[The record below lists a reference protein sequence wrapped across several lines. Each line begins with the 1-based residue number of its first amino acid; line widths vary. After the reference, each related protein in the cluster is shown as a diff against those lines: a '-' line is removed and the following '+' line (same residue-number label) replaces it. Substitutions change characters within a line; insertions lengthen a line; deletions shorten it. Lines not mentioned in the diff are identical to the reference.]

1 MMPESLPSYSRFSS
15 GAAGQAYNQTAFRHF
30 LAIER
35 RRAER
40 SGRALLLVL
49 VSVRRSREH
58 GDRLPDMTAAAIFR
72 GLGETVRE
80 VDFVGWFREGLVAG
94 AVLTQ
99 GGGMAA
105 EPTRAV
111 VAERVMRVLRAHVT
125 AGVARNLR
133 VRVVRFDPRIAA
145 HSEQEPAAKAS
156 GH

>member
-1 MMPESLPSYSRFSS
+1 MMPEALPSYSGFAS

-40 SGRALLLVL
+40 SGRPLLLVL
-49 VSVRRSREH
+49 VALRGNQADSRLA
-58 GDRLPDMTAAAIFR
+58 GATAAAIFR

-80 VDFVGWFREGLVAG
+80 VDFVGWFREGMVAG

-99 GGGMAA
+99 GGAAA
-105 EPTRAV
+105 EPTRAA
-111 VAERVMRVLRAHVT
+111 VADRVTRVLRTHLPV
-125 AGVARNLR
+125 GLGRRVR
-133 VRVVRFDPRIAA
+133 VRVVRFEPQTVADGQA
-145 HSEQEPAAKAS
+145 PAALAS

>member
-1 MMPESLPSYSRFSS
+1 MMPESLPSYSGFAS

-40 SGRALLLVL
+40 SGRPLLLVL
-49 VSVRRSREH
+49 VALRGTQSDNTLA
-58 GDRLPDMTAAAIFR
+58 GATAAAIFR

-80 VDFVGWFREGLVAG
+80 VDFVGWFREGMVAG

-99 GGGMAA
+99 GATA
-105 EPTRAV
+105 VEPTKSM
-111 VAERVMRVLRAHVT
+111 VADRITRVLRTHLPAALGRRV
-125 AGVARNLR
+125 R
-133 VRVVRFDPRIAA
+133 VRVVRFDPRTVADSQTPTA
-145 HSEQEPAAKAS
+145 LAS

>member
-1 MMPESLPSYSRFSS
+1 MMPESLPSHSGFSS

-40 SGRALLLVL
+40 SGRPLLLVL
-49 VSVRRSREH
+49 VTLQQRT
-58 GDRLPDMTAAAIFR
+58 DRDVLPAATAAAIFR

-99 GGGMAA
+99 GATAA
-105 EPTRAV
+105 EPTRAM
-111 VAERVMRVLRAHVT
+111 VADRITRVLRDHLPASLGRSV
-125 AGVARNLR
+125 R
-133 VRVVRFDPRIAA
+133 VRVVRFDPRTVADAQAPTALAA
-145 HSEQEPAAKAS
+145 

>member
-1 MMPESLPSYSRFSS
+1 MMPESLPSYSGFSS

-40 SGRALLLVL
+40 SGRPLLLVL
-49 VSVRRSREH
+49 VGFRGSRAD
-58 GDRLPDMTAAAIFR
+58 GLTATIATAIFR

-99 GGGMAA
+99 GGGTAA
-105 EPTRAV
+105 EPTREMV
-111 VAERVMRVLRAHVT
+111 TERVMRALRAHLPASQT
-125 AGVARNLR
+125 HNLR
-133 VRVVRFDPRIAA
+133 VRVIRFDPRTTVQSR
-145 HSEQEPAAKAS
+145 HEPAARAS

>member
-1 MMPESLPSYSRFSS
+1 MTPESLPSYSGFAS

-40 SGRALLLVL
+40 SGRPLLLVL
-49 VSVRRSREH
+49 VALRGTPADS
-58 GDRLPDMTAAAIFR
+58 GLAGATAAAIFR

-99 GGGMAA
+99 GGMAA
-105 EPTRAV
+105 EPTRAS
-111 VAERVMRVLRAHVT
+111 VADRVTRVLRTHLPASLGRRV
-125 AGVARNLR
+125 R
-133 VRVVRFDPRIAA
+133 VRVVRFEPRTVADTQA
-145 HSEQEPAAKAS
+145 PALA
-156 GH
+156 

>member
-1 MMPESLPSYSRFSS
+1 MMPESLPSYSEFAS

-40 SGRALLLVL
+40 SGRPLLLVL
-49 VSVRRSREH
+49 VALRRNRADSR
-58 GDRLPDMTAAAIFR
+58 LSSATAAAIFR

-80 VDFVGWFREGLVAG
+80 VDFAGWFREGLIAG

-99 GGGMAA
+99 GGGAA
-105 EPTRAV
+105 GPARDL
-111 VAERVMRVLRAHVT
+111 VAKRVLQALSAHVP
-125 AGVARNLR
+125 AGHLRNLR
-133 VRVVRFDPRIAA
+133 IRVVRFDPRTAA
-145 HSEQEPAAKAS
+145 DKHAPAALAS

>member
-1 MMPESLPSYSRFSS
+1 MMPESHPSYSEFAS

-40 SGRALLLVL
+40 SGRPLLLVL
-49 VSVRRSREH
+49 VALRGSRVTS
-58 GDRLPDMTAAAIFR
+58 RFTNATAAGIFR

-80 VDFVGWFREGLVAG
+80 VDFAGWFREGRIAG

-99 GGGMAA
+99 GSGAA
-105 EPTRAV
+105 SAPARDQ
-111 VAERVMRVLRAHVT
+111 VAERVMKSLRAHVP
-125 AGVARNLR
+125 AGQFRNLR
-133 VRVVRFDPRIAA
+133 VRVVRFEPRTATDRQHA
-145 HSEQEPAAKAS
+145 PTALAS

>member
-1 MMPESLPSYSRFSS
+1 MMPDSLPSYSGFAS

-40 SGRALLLVL
+40 SGRPLLLLLVAL
-49 VSVRRSREH
+49 RGNQAESRL
-58 GDRLPDMTAAAIFR
+58 GGATAAAIFR

-80 VDFVGWFREGLVAG
+80 VDFVGWFREGMVAG

-99 GGGMAA
+99 GGTA
-105 EPTRAV
+105 EPTGAS
-111 VAERVMRVLRAHVT
+111 VADRVTRVLRTHLPAAV
-125 AGVARNLR
+125 GRRIR
-133 VRVVRFDPRIAA
+133 VRVVRFEPRTVADRQA
-145 HSEQEPAAKAS
+145 PAALAS

>member
-1 MMPESLPSYSRFSS
+1 MSDSRPSYSEFAS

-40 SGRALLLVL
+40 SGRPLLLVL
-49 VSVRRSREH
+49 VALRRH
-58 GDRLPDMTAAAIFR
+58 CADRRLSSATAAGIFR

-80 VDFVGWFREGLVAG
+80 VDFAGWFREGVIAG

-99 GGGMAA
+99 GGGAA
-105 EPTRAV
+105 EPARDLVTK
-111 VAERVMRVLRAHVT
+111 RVMRALSVHVPGT
-125 AGVARNLR
+125 HLHNLR
-133 VRVVRFDPRIAA
+133 IRVVRFDPRTVADKHAPTALAA
-145 HSEQEPAAKAS
+145 

>member
-1 MMPESLPSYSRFSS
+1 MMPESLPSYSEFPS

-40 SGRALLLVL
+40 SGRPLLLVL
-49 VSVRRSREH
+49 VTLRGSRVRSP
-58 GDRLPDMTAAAIFR
+58 LTNATAAGIFR

-80 VDFVGWFREGLVAG
+80 VDFAGWFREGLVAG

-99 GGGMAA
+99 GGSTSDPARDQLA
-105 EPTRAV
+105 R
-111 VAERVMRVLRAHVT
+111 RVMQSLRAHLP
-125 AGVARNLR
+125 AAQLRQIR
-133 VRVVRFDPRIAA
+133 VRVVRFEPRTATDRQRPTA
-145 HSEQEPAAKAS
+145 LAS

>member
-1 MMPESLPSYSRFSS
+1 MMPESLPSYSGFAS

-40 SGRALLLVL
+40 SGRPLLLIL
-49 VSVRRSREH
+49 VALRRTH
-58 GDRLPDMTAAAIFR
+58 ADNRLSSALAAAIFR

-80 VDFVGWFREGLVAG
+80 VDFAGWFREGLVAG

-99 GGGMAA
+99 GGGAS
-105 EPTRAV
+105 EPARNH
-111 VAERVMRVLRAHVT
+111 VAERVMRALRAHVP
-125 AGVARNLR
+125 AGHLHNLR
-133 VRVVRFDPRIAA
+133 VRIVRFDPRTVADKHA
-145 HSEQEPAAKAS
+145 PAALAA

>member
-1 MMPESLPSYSRFSS
+1 MMPESLPSYSGFAS

-40 SGRALLLVL
+40 SGRPLLLVL
-49 VSVRRSREH
+49 VALRGNH
-58 GDRLPDMTAAAIFR
+58 ADDRLSGATAAAIFR

-80 VDFVGWFREGLVAG
+80 VDFVGWFREGMVAG

-99 GGGMAA
+99 GGTAA
-105 EPTRAV
+105 ETTRAT
-111 VAERVMRVLRAHVT
+111 VAERVTRVLRAHLPASV
-125 AGVARNLR
+125 GRRVR
-133 VRVVRFDPRIAA
+133 VRVVRFEPRTVADRQA
-145 HSEQEPAAKAS
+145 PAALAS

>member
-1 MMPESLPSYSRFSS
+1 MMRESLPSYSGYAS

-40 SGRALLLVL
+40 SGRPLLLVL
-49 VSVRRSREH
+49 VALRRS
-58 GDRLPDMTAAAIFR
+58 DAASRLSSATAAAIFR

-80 VDFVGWFREGLVAG
+80 VDFAGWFREGVVAG

-99 GGGMAA
+99 GSGAA
-105 EPTRAV
+105 SEPARV
-111 VAERVMRVLRAHVT
+111 HVAKRVMRALRAHVP
-125 AGVARNLR
+125 ARQLHNLR
-133 VRVVRFDPRIAA
+133 VRVVRFDPRTVADSHA
-145 HSEQEPAAKAS
+145 PAALAS

>member
-1 MMPESLPSYSRFSS
+1 MMPESLPNYSEFAS

-40 SGRALLLVL
+40 SGRPVLLVL
-49 VSVRRSREH
+49 VALRRNHLESR
-58 GDRLPDMTAAAIFR
+58 LSNATAAAIFR

-80 VDFVGWFREGLVAG
+80 IDFAGWFREGLIAG

-99 GGGMAA
+99 GGGAA
-105 EPTRAV
+105 EPAREH
-111 VAERVMRVLRAHVT
+111 VAKRVMRALGAHVP
-125 AGVARNLR
+125 AWHLRNLR
-133 VRVVRFDPRIAA
+133 VRVVRFDPRTVADKHA
-145 HSEQEPAAKAS
+145 PALAS

>member
-1 MMPESLPSYSRFSS
+1 MMPESLPSYSEFAS

-40 SGRALLLVL
+40 AGRPLLLVL
-49 VSVRRSREH
+49 VALRGNR
-58 GDRLPDMTAAAIFR
+58 GDNRLAGATAAAVFR

-80 VDFVGWFREGLVAG
+80 VDFVGWFREGMVAG

-99 GGGMAA
+99 GATAA
-105 EPTRAV
+105 EPTRAM
-111 VAERVMRVLRAHVT
+111 VADRITRVLRNHLPAS
-125 AGVARNLR
+125 AGRSVR
-133 VRVVRFDPRIAA
+133 VRVVRFDPRTVADAQAPTALAA
-145 HSEQEPAAKAS
+145 

>member
-1 MMPESLPSYSRFSS
+1 MMPESLPSYSQFAS

-40 SGRALLLVL
+40 SGRPLLLVL
-49 VSVRRSREH
+49 VTLRGTRVRSH
-58 GDRLPDMTAAAIFR
+58 LTNATAAGIFR

-80 VDFVGWFREGLVAG
+80 VDFAGWFREGLVAG

-99 GGGMAA
+99 GGTTSQPAR
-105 EPTRAV
+105 EQ
-111 VAERVMRVLRAHVT
+111 VAQRVMQSLRAHMS
-125 AGVARNLR
+125 AAQLRHIR
-133 VRVVRFDPRIAA
+133 VRVVRFEPRTLTDRRHAPTALAA
-145 HSEQEPAAKAS
+145 

>member
-1 MMPESLPSYSRFSS
+1 MMPEFPPSYSGFAS

-40 SGRALLLVL
+40 AGRSLLLVL
-49 VSVRRSREH
+49 VAVRGSRA
-58 GDRLPDMTAAAIFR
+58 DNRLAGATAAAIFR

-80 VDFVGWFREGLVAG
+80 VDFVGWFREGVIAG

-99 GGGMAA
+99 GATAA
-105 EPTRAV
+105 EPTRAM
-111 VAERVMRVLRAHVT
+111 VADRITRVLQAHLPASLGRSV
-125 AGVARNLR
+125 R
-133 VRVVRFDPRIAA
+133 VRVVRFDPRTVADA
-145 HSEQEPAAKAS
+145 PAQTALAS

>member
-1 MMPESLPSYSRFSS
+1 MPESLPSYSGFAS

-40 SGRALLLVL
+40 VGRPVLLVL
-49 VSVRRSREH
+49 VGLRAKQADRRLA
-58 GDRLPDMTAAAIFR
+58 DATAAAIFR

-94 AVLTQ
+94 AVLTP
-99 GGGMAA
+99 GGTTAA
-105 EPTRAV
+105 EATRVV
-111 VAERVMRVLRAHVT
+111 VAERVMRALRAHLPPSLVGT
-125 AGVARNLR
+125 IRMRIVRLEPPTVA
-133 VRVVRFDPRIAA
+133 DTGHAA
-145 HSEQEPAAKAS
+145 AALAS